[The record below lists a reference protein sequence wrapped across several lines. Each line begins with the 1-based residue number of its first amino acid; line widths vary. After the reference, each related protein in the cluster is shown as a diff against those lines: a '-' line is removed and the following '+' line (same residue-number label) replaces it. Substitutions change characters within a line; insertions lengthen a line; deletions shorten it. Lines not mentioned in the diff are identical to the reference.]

1 MNRVLL
7 GSLCAAT
14 LVSLVAC
21 GKKDEAPPAPSTT
34 PAPAASAAPAAA
46 VTGPVT
52 IDPAALNAF
61 GVLPAK
67 MESKDNPLTPDK
79 IELGKRLYFDA
90 RISAN
95 QDVSCNTCHDLTR
108 YGVDALKVS
117 LGHKKQTGTRNS
129 PTVFNAAIQIAQ
141 FWDGRAKT
149 IEEQAEKPITN
160 PVEMAMT
167 DDKAVVAVVSSIPE
181 YVAAFKKAFA
191 DDKEPV
197 SIKNVGR
204 AIGAFERTL
213 VTPSKWD
220 KFLGGDASAL
230 NDAEKA
236 GLKKFMDVG
245 CTACHSGIYL
255 GGQDFKKLGLA
266 KPWPDTKDLGRF
278 AVTKD
283 EVDKQV
289 FKTPILRNV
298 SKTGPYFHDGS
309 VATLEE
315 AVKLMATHQL
325 ARDLSDAEVKSIV
338 AFLDTLT
345 GDLPGVNIPKP
356 FPSTAKTPKPN
367 PK

>member
-7 GSLCAAT
+7 GSLCVVGLAS
-14 LVSLVAC
+14 VVAC
-21 GKKDEAPPAPSTT
+21 GKKDEAPPAPATT
-34 PAPAASAAPAAA
+34 PAVATPTPAAEA
-46 VTGPVT
+46 TGPVT

-67 MESKDNPLTPDK
+67 MESKDNPLTPEK

-90 RISAN
+90 RLSAN
-95 QDVSCNTCHDLTR
+95 QDVSCNTCHDVTR

-117 LGHKKQTGTRNS
+117 LGHKKQTGTRNA
-129 PTVFNAAIQIAQ
+129 PTVYNAAIQIAQ
-141 FWDGRAKT
+141 FWDGRVKT

-167 DDKAVVAVVSSIPE
+167 DDKMVVGVVSSIPE
-181 YVAAFKKAFA
+181 YVASFKKAFPE
-191 DDKEPV
+191 DKDAV
-197 SIKNVGR
+197 TIKNVGR

-213 VTPSKWD
+213 VTPSRWD
-220 KFLGGDASAL
+220 KFLGGEATAL
-230 NDAEKA
+230 TEVEKA
-236 GLKKFMDVG
+236 GLKKFIDVG
-245 CTACHSGIYL
+245 CPSCHSGVYL

-266 KPWPDTKDLGRF
+266 KPYPDTKDLGRF
-278 AVTKD
+278 TETKQ

-298 SKTGPYFHDGS
+298 EKTGPYLHDGS
-309 VATLEE
+309 IATLDE
-315 AVKLMATHQL
+315 AVKLMATYQL

-338 AFLDTLT
+338 AFLGSLT